1 MANEIKVNTNRLG
14 SDADQVKNHISNME
28 KQLTSMEAGIKQLN
42 SMWEGP
48 AKKAFVQAF
57 EDDRKAAME
66 IIKELKSLQTFEM
79 QAKGKYEKCES
90 QVSSLVDSIR
100 I

>member
-1 MANEIKVNTNRLG
+1 MGNELKINTSRLG
-14 SDADQVKNHISNME
+14 SDADQVRHHISNME
-28 KQLTSMEAGIKQLN
+28 KQINAMKSGINQLN

-57 EDDRKAAME
+57 EDDRVAAVE
-66 IIKELKSLQTFEM
+66 IIKELKSLNSFEN
-79 QAKGKYEKCES
+79 QAKSKYEKCEN